1 MCRIWAHPIKLFIMG
16 YRQFVNRLFPY
27 LKIHI
32 WKLVFVS
39 VLMIFATVL
48 ETAIPEITGRIV
60 DNLFSTQRSADI
72 ALIFSMTLFVVIALS
87 SLFALTS
94 TSLSSWVTNKVIMDL
109 RVKMFSKLLRLP
121 KSYFDKNT
129 TGGTLSKLTYDVEQ
143 ISAAASVIWLELIKS
158 SFTVLILIIYLF
170 YKNVILSLSLLILL
184 PMVYFAVKFST
195 KRIRDGSKK
204 VQESMGKMTHLLD
217 ENISGSDLVKIYNAQ
232 SNEENKFFQ
241 LVKVI
246 RQQRFK
252 VDVAGGVNTS
262 VVNILIGL
270 CLAIVVYF
278 SSTFLAMSA
287 GDFLAFFTAMAM
299 LVKPSKSL
307 ININKPLQK
316 AIIAGTSVFGLIDE
330 EPESNAGTNKVDYS
344 FGDISFN
351 DVSFSYGNKTK
362 SLKKINLNISKGE
375 IIALVGATGSGK
387 TTLVN
392 LLTRFYKPST
402 GTITINDQDINSFD
416 LLSYRSNFSYV
427 DQNVRLFNDTISGN
441 IALGQKDTMP
451 MKSITNAAKIS
462 NSNEFIEKLED
473 KYDSEIGEDGVTLS
487 GGQRQRLSI
496 ARAIAKDSP
505 ILILDEATSAL
516 DSATEKLVQSAI
528 NKMQKGRTTII
539 IAHRLSTIKN
549 ADRII
554 VLKDGEI
561 IEQGTHSEL
570 IEASGEYLK
579 LTQQQR

>member
-1 MCRIWAHPIKLFIMG
+1 
-16 YRQFVNRLFPY
+16 
-27 LKIHI
+27 
-32 WKLVFVS
+32 
-39 VLMIFATVL
+39 
-48 ETAIPEITGRIV
+48 
-60 DNLFSTQRSADI
+60 
-72 ALIFSMTLFVVIALS
+72 
-87 SLFALTS
+87 
-94 TSLSSWVTNKVIMDL
+94 
-109 RVKMFSKLLRLP
+109 
-121 KSYFDKNT
+121 
-129 TGGTLSKLTYDVEQ
+129 
-143 ISAAASVIWLELIKS
+143 
-158 SFTVLILIIYLF
+158 
-170 YKNVILSLSLLILL
+170 
-184 PMVYFAVKFST
+184 
-195 KRIRDGSKK
+195 
-204 VQESMGKMTHLLD
+204 
-217 ENISGSDLVKIYNAQ
+217 
-232 SNEENKFFQ
+232 
-241 LVKVI
+241 
-246 RQQRFK
+246 
-252 VDVAGGVNTS
+252 
-262 VVNILIGL
+262 
-270 CLAIVVYF
+270 
-278 SSTFLAMSA
+278 
-287 GDFLAFFTAMAM
+287 MAM
-299 LVKPSKSL
+299 LIKPSKSL

-330 EPESNAGTNKVDYS
+330 EPESDAGTNKVDYS

-351 DVSFSYGNKTK
+351 DVSFSYGHKTK

-402 GTITINDQDINSFD
+402 GTITINDQDIKSFD

-441 IALGQKDTMP
+441 IALGQKDKMP